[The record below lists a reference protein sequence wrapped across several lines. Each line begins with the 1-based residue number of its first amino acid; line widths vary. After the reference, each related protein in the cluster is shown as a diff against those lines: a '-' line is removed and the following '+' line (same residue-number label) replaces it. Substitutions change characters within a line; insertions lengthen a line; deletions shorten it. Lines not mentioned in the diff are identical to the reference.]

1 MPTTLYETLFALD
14 NTKVSVDTEG
24 AKAQLHTLIEKYG
37 GEIVVARP
45 WDENGKLAYPIQKQ
59 KKAFFYIIYYKLD
72 SLKHTELEVDYKISE
87 NILRYLTSRI
97 DPKIQ
102 ETMLEIARNEPGIRF
117 AWKAMKDEGAPT
129 GEGIVSND
137 PLSRA
142 PVEGAA
148 DAPRGDGPPRRRRDA
163 ADKPE

>member
-14 NTKVSVDTEG
+14 NTKVSVDAEA
-24 AKAQLHTLIEKYG
+24 AKLQLHHLIEKYG

-59 KKAFFYIIYYKLD
+59 KKAFFYIIYYNLD
-72 SLKHTELEVDYKISE
+72 SLKHSELEIDYKINE

-97 DPKIQ
+97 DPKVKDL
-102 ETMLEIARNEPGIRF
+102 MLDIAKNEQGIRF
-117 AWKAMKDEGAPT
+117 AYKPMRDEGQPT

-137 PLSRA
+137 PLSRG
-142 PVEGAA
+142 ENF
-148 DAPRGDGPPRRRRDA
+148 DAPRGDGPPRRGRRSDA
-163 ADKPE
+163 TEKPE